1 MRGDGFRVGGLAIVS
16 TRITWVLSDMPK
28 KSRAML
34 EWVVRKIGRFFF
46 DCVVLK
52 ILE

>member
-1 MRGDGFRVGGLAIVS
+1 MRGNGCCAGGFTVVGYVDNLGMFRYAEKVEGDA
-16 TRITWVLSDMPK
+16 RMGCQED
-28 KSRAML
+28 R
-34 EWVVRKIGRFFF
+34 RFFV

>member
-1 MRGDGFRVGGLAIVS
+1 MRVDGFRVGGLAIVEHADNLGII
-16 TRITWVLSDMPK
+16 RYAEKVEGDARM
-28 KSRAML
+28 SRQ
-34 EWVVRKIGRFFF
+34 EDRRFFV